1 MRSTFTAMAAAL
13 TVGGLIAAP
22 ASAQTP
28 APATTAA
35 PPQLCSMNLSNGARK
50 ALLALQTVVDA
61 KNNAGF
67 AAADAAAR
75 AAVKN
80 GDDRCVLAQLELSHA
95 ASSSDY
101 TAAGAA
107 VEAMIASKA
116 VSTPALVP
124 ILNNLGKNQYNAKNY
139 AGAAQS
145 FERAVRFAPN
155 DPEQL
160 MLLAE
165 TPAKMGQTDAALS
178 TYRKVVAAYGASGT
192 RIPEDYVK
200 HAVAFAYNGKSP
212 QLYDLAREWAR
223 SHPTEKNWRDAIM
236 VYTAQSDLPT
246 ADLIDMW
253 CLQRATG
260 SLAGES
266 DYGLY
271 AQTALD
277 KGLVGEAKAVLEEG
291 IASKKVAR
299 GARIASLL
307 GQASAKAAGDRASL
321 TAGAAKAL
329 SGAAANPAVNT
340 ADALYGYGDYTKA
353 AELYRAALTKTGAD
367 QAQINLRLGM
377 ALAMSGDKAGA
388 KAALAAVTGPKAEIA
403 KYWAAYVDRV

>member
-1 MRSTFTAMAAAL
+1 MRSTFTAIAVALMAG
-13 TVGGLIAAP
+13 TLIAAP

-28 APATTAA
+28 APAAAA

-101 TAAGAA
+101 TAASAA

-124 ILNNLGKNQYNAKNY
+124 ILNTLGKNQYNAKNY

-145 FERAVRFAPN
+145 FERAISFAPN

-165 TPAKMGQTDAALS
+165 TRAKMGQTDAALS
-178 TYRKVVAAYGASGT
+178 TYRKVVAAYAASGT
-192 RIPEDYVK
+192 KIPEDYVK

-223 SHPTEKNWRDAIM
+223 SYPTEKNWRDAIM

-246 ADLIDMW
+246 SDLIDMW
-253 CLQRATG
+253 RLQRATG
-260 SLAGES
+260 ALAGET

-291 IASKKVAR
+291 IASKKLAR

-307 GQASAKAAGDRASL
+307 GQANAKAAGDRASL

-329 SGAAANPAVNT
+329 ASATANPAVNT
-340 ADALYGYGDYTKA
+340 ADALFGYGDYAKA

-377 ALAMSGDKAGA
+377 ALAMSGD
-388 KAALAAVTGPKAEIA
+388 
-403 KYWAAYVDRV
+403 